1 MVKVYD
7 SMGQMEVPEEAYYGA
22 STQRAVENFPISGY
36 TMPSSVL
43 RSLALIK
50 VAASR
55 VNHEL
60 GLLEKE
66 VAEAIGQAAEEIVHG
81 KFVEQFPVDMFQ
93 TGSGT
98 STNMNM
104 NEVVAARANELLGS
118 EKQSRSPVHPND
130 HVNLGQSSNDV
141 IPTALHI
148 ASRLQ
153 VHEILLPALSDLQAA
168 LGKKADEFAGLVKL
182 GRTHMQD
189 AVPVT
194 LGQEF
199 SGWAAQ
205 VAHGVEAVSR
215 CLPDLEELTLGGTAV
230 GTGLSAHPDFA
241 DKAVSFLA
249 AKTGVEFKITDNRF
263 AAQGGKEAL
272 TGLMKALGLY
282 ASSLVKITSDLRLL
296 ASGPRGSIGEI
307 MLPSLQPGSSLM
319 PGKVNPVLLESA
331 IQVGAKVM
339 GNDLAVTA
347 ANASGVLELNVAMP
361 LIGFV
366 ISESITL
373 LSNISRLLAE
383 QYINGITADADR
395 CAELVDKSLALV
407 TPLAAK
413 IGYDRAAELAKEAYD
428 EGKTIR
434 ELVKEKGI
442 LTDKEIEEVLDPRK
456 MV

>member
-1 MVKVYD
+1 MTKVYD
-7 SMGQMEVPEEAYYGA
+7 SMGQMDVPEEAYYGA

-36 TMPSSVL
+36 TMPTSVL

-50 VAASR
+50 LAASR

-60 GLLEKE
+60 GLLDKE
-66 VAEAIGQAAEEIVHG
+66 VAEAIGQAAEEIVQG
-81 KFVEQFPVDMFQ
+81 RFADQFPVDVFQ

-118 EKQSRSPVHPND
+118 KKQGRTPVHPND

-141 IPTALHI
+141 IPTALHL

-153 VHEILLPALSDLQAA
+153 VQEILLPALEGLQAS
-168 LGKKADEFAGLVKL
+168 LVNKAGEFAEIVKL

-205 VAHGVEAVSR
+205 VAHGIEAVKR

-230 GTGLSAHPDFA
+230 GTGLSAHPEFA
-241 DKAVSFLA
+241 ERAASFLL
-249 AKTGVEFKITDNRF
+249 AKTGVEFRITSNRF

-272 TGLMKALGLY
+272 TGLMKALALY
-282 ASSLVKITSDLRLL
+282 ASSLMKIAGDLRLL
-296 ASGPRGSIGEI
+296 ASGPRGGIGEI
-307 MLPSLQPGSSLM
+307 TLPSLQPGSSLM
-319 PGKVNPVLLESA
+319 PGKVNPVLVESA
-331 IQVGAKVM
+331 IQVGARVM
-339 GNDLAVTA
+339 GNDLSVTT
-347 ANASGVLELNVAMP
+347 ANASGILELNVAMP
-361 LIGFV
+361 LIGFAV
-366 ISESITL
+366 SESTTL
-373 LSNISRLLAE
+373 LSNTSHLLAE
-383 QYINGITADADR
+383 KYIGRITVDPQR
-395 CAELVDKSLALV
+395 CAHLLEGSLALV

-413 IGYDRAAELAKEAYD
+413 IGYDRAAELAREAYD
-428 EGKTIR
+428 GGKTIR

-442 LTDKEIEEVLDPRK
+442 LTDEEIEEVLDPRK

>member
-1 MVKVYD
+1 MVEVYD
-7 SMGQMEVPEEAYYGA
+7 SMGRMEVPEEAYYGA

-36 TMPSSVL
+36 TMPASVL

-50 VAASR
+50 LAASR

-60 GLLEKE
+60 GLLDKE
-66 VAEAIGQAAEEIVHG
+66 MAEAIGQASEEIVQG
-81 KFVEQFPVDMFQ
+81 RFADQFPVDVFQ

-118 EKQSRSPVHPND
+118 KKQGRTPVHPND

-141 IPTALHI
+141 IPTALHL

-153 VHEILLPALSDLQAA
+153 VQEILLPALEGLQAA
-168 LGKKADEFAGLVKL
+168 LGNKAEEFADLVKL

-205 VAHGVEAVSR
+205 VEHGIEAVKR

-230 GTGLSAHPDFA
+230 GTGLSAHPEFA
-241 DKAVSFLA
+241 QRAVAFLT
-249 AKTGVEFKITDNRF
+249 AKTGVEFRIASNRF

-272 TGLMKALGLY
+272 TGLMKALALY
-282 ASSLVKITSDLRLL
+282 ASSLVKIASDLRLL
-296 ASGPRGSIGEI
+296 ASGPRGGIGEI
-307 MLPSLQPGSSLM
+307 TLPSLQPGSSLM
-319 PGKVNPVLLESA
+319 PGKVNPVLVESA
-331 IQVGAKVM
+331 IQVGARVM
-339 GNDLAVTA
+339 GNDLTVTT
-347 ANASGVLELNVAMP
+347 ANASGILELNVAMP

-366 ISESITL
+366 IAESITL
-373 LSNISRLLAE
+373 LSGTSRLLAE
-383 QYINGITADADR
+383 RYISEITADADR
-395 CAELVDKSLALV
+395 CADLVEQSLALV
-407 TPLAAK
+407 TPLAGK
-413 IGYDRAAELAKEAYD
+413 IGYDRAAELAKEAFD

-442 LTDKEIEEVLDPRK
+442 LTDKEMEEVLDPKR

>member
-1 MVKVYD
+1 MAEVYD
-7 SMGQMEVPEEAYYGA
+7 SMGPMEVPEEAYYGA

-36 TMPSSVL
+36 TMPVSVL

-60 GLLEKE
+60 GLLDKE
-66 VAEAIGQAAEEIVHG
+66 IAEAIGQAAEEIVQG
-81 KFVEQFPVDMFQ
+81 QLADQFPVDVFQ

-104 NEVVAARANELLGS
+104 NEVIAARANELLGS
-118 EKQSRSPVHPND
+118 SKQSRAPVHPND
-130 HVNLGQSSNDV
+130 HVNQGQSSNDV

-148 ASRLQ
+148 AARLQ
-153 VHEILLPALSDLQAA
+153 VQEILLPALNDLQTA
-168 LGKKADEFAGLVKL
+168 LGKKADEFADLVKL

-189 AVPVT
+189 AVPIT

-199 SGWAAQ
+199 SGWATQ
-205 VAHGVEAVSR
+205 VAHGVEAVKR

-230 GTGLSAHPDFA
+230 GTGLNAHPEFGDR
-241 DKAVSFLA
+241 AVSFLS
-249 AKTGVEFKITDNRF
+249 AKTGVGFRITSNRF

-272 TGLMKALGLY
+272 TGLMKALALY
-282 ASSLVKITSDLRLL
+282 ASSLVKIASDLRLL

-307 MLPSLQPGSSLM
+307 TLPSLQPGSSLM

-339 GNDLAVTA
+339 GNDVTVTT

-361 LIGFV
+361 LIGFATA
-366 ISESITL
+366 ESIVL

-383 QYINGITADADR
+383 KYVSHITADPQR
-395 CAELVDKSLALV
+395 CSQLLEGSLALV
-407 TPLAAK
+407 TPLVEK
-413 IGYDRAAELAKEAYD
+413 IGYDRAAELAKTAFA

-434 ELVKEKGI
+434 ELVKEKEI